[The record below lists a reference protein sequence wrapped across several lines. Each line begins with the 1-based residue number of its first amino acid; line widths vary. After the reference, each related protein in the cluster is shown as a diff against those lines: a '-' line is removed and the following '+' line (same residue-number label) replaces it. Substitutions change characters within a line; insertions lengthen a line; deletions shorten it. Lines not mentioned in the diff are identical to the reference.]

1 MEPLEID
8 GEHLTPDDVE
18 EVAVNGRPVRLAA
31 VARERLGRSRR
42 AVEAMLRRGAAVYGV
57 NTGFGRLADVAI
69 PPEELRQL
77 QRNLLRSHA
86 AAVGPPLAREEVRA
100 LLLLRANAL
109 ARGYSGVRPELVE
122 QILRLLEAGV
132 HPRVPE
138 QGSVGASGDLAPLA
152 HAALVLIG
160 EGEAELGGELLPG
173 GEALRRAGLEPF
185 TLEAKEGL
193 ALINGTQLMEALGL
207 LGWLGARRLAE
218 WADAVGAL
226 SLQALRGIADA
237 FRPEI
242 QELRPHPGQ
251 ILSARRL
258 RGYLRGSRLTTAPGE
273 LRVQDAYSL
282 RCMPQVHGASRD
294 ALEYAGSV
302 LRTELN
308 AVTDNPLVFT
318 DPEEAVS
325 GGNFHGQP
333 LALAL
338 DLLAIALAELA
349 DISERR
355 TERLLNPQLS
365 GLPAFLARNGGVESG
380 LMLVQYT
387 QAALVSENKTLAHPA
402 SVDSIPTSAGQED
415 HVSMGAWAARKARQ
429 VVRNVSRVLA
439 GEAIT
444 AAAAVELRGPEGLAP
459 ASRAVLERIREAVPP
474 VAGDRSPAGEI
485 ERLAALML
493 REAPPLPE

>member
-8 GEHLTPDDVE
+8 GEHLTPEAVE
-18 EVAVNGRPVRLAA
+18 EVAAGGRPVRLAA
-31 VARERLGRSRR
+31 AARERLVRSRR
-42 AVEAMLRRGAAVYGV
+42 SIEAMLRRGVAVYGV

-69 PPEELRQL
+69 PPEELRRL
-77 QRNLLRSHA
+77 QINLLRSHA
-86 AAVGPPLAREEVRA
+86 AGVGPPLAREEVRA

-173 GEALRRAGLEPF
+173 AEALRRAGLAPLE
-185 TLEAKEGL
+185 LEAKEGL

-207 LGWLGARRLAE
+207 LAWLGARRLAD

-226 SLQALRGIADA
+226 TFQALRGVAAA

-242 QELRPHPGQ
+242 QALRPHPGQ
-251 ILSARRL
+251 VLAARRL
-258 RGYLRGSRLTTAPGE
+258 RAYLRGSRLVSAPGE

-294 ALEYAGSV
+294 ALEYVGGV

-308 AVTDNPLVFT
+308 AVTDNPLVLPET
-318 DPEEAVS
+318 EEALS

-338 DLLAIALAELA
+338 DFLAVAVAELA
-349 DISERR
+349 DIAERR

-402 SVDSIPTSAGQED
+402 SVDSIPTSAAQED

-429 VVRNVSRVLA
+429 VVRNTARVLA
-439 GEAIT
+439 GEAL
-444 AAAAVELRGPEGLAP
+444 AALRALAMLGDGGLSP
-459 ASRAVLERIREAVPP
+459 ASRAVLERLRTAAPP
-474 VAGDRSPAGEI
+474 LAGDCPPAPALEALA
-485 ERLAALML
+485 ERML
-493 REAPPLPE
+493 REPPPLPE